1 MASRAGH
8 DRLTTSVTA
17 SSFSP
22 LDRSLQS
29 EATTQLLLSSP
40 ANKPRDEARRDDAEG
55 RDGAEDDGEEE
66 ETEGEDEDE
75 ETDEDETDEDEDEDD
90 EFEDVDGEFEDLDG
104 EAGEG
109 RPEETRGVWN
119 PPPLAPAA
127 APPADLDVS
136 ATFEAIQQRSND
148 VLLALESIAERCEA
162 RLDAARAKL
171 RTSVAEL
178 QEKVRDWLVSEL
190 DAIRRLSGEVDA
202 LEQKRRRC
210 DRLVDDLCAHGVPS
224 GCRLGA
230 VQMDH
235 A

>member
-1 MASRAGH
+1 M
-8 DRLTTSVTA
+8 
-17 SSFSP
+17 
-22 LDRSLQS
+22 
-29 EATTQLLLSSP
+29 
-40 ANKPRDEARRDDAEG
+40 
-55 RDGAEDDGEEE
+55 
-66 ETEGEDEDE
+66 
-75 ETDEDETDEDEDEDD
+75 
-90 EFEDVDGEFEDLDG
+90 
-104 EAGEG
+104 
-109 RPEETRGVWN
+109 
-119 PPPLAPAA
+119 
-127 APPADLDVS
+127 
-136 ATFEAIQQRSND
+136 
-148 VLLALESIAERCEA
+148 LLALESIAERGEA